1 MNQFLNKIKNSVKSY
16 IKKININEISINEI
30 SINEISIYKIGLY
43 EVIILFILLF
53 FTYTIP
59 MTMYKFTSSFFGK
72 VVALLAIISA
82 TYCNVAYGIVLA
94 GLFMVI
100 SELGYLEGF
109 NNIHVNKP
117 DIPSNKV
124 AFITEHCKSK
134 TAKNFDLATIDT
146 EYPNLV
152 FTHGVCDPCDP
163 TCRYNIKSTD
173 ESLYDFDQKIK
184 PKDATYIAK
193 AEAEAEAEA
202 STIEN
207 FESKILVDLKGKY
220 NHNKRKARMLKD
232 GFTGSIVDKAKHYAR
247 KFNL

>member
-1 MNQFLNKIKNSVKSY
+1 MNQLLNKIKNYVKSY
-16 IKKININEISINEI
+16 IKKININEI

-53 FTYTIP
+53 FTYTMP

-109 NNIHVNKP
+109 YNIHVNKP
-117 DIPSNKV
+117 VIPSNKV

-134 TAKNFDLATIDT
+134 TAKNFD
-146 EYPNLV
+146 
-152 FTHGVCDPCDP
+152 P
-163 TCRYNIKSTD
+163 TCRYNIKNTD

-184 PKDATYIAK
+184 PKDATYIA
-193 AEAEAEAEA
+193 EAEAEAKP

-207 FESKILVDLKGKY
+207 FESKILGDLKGKY

>member
-16 IKKININEISINEI
+16 IKKININEINIYKI
-30 SINEISIYKIGLY
+30 GLYKIGLY

-53 FTYTIP
+53 FTYTMP

-94 GLFMVI
+94 GLFMII

-109 NNIHVNKP
+109 YNTHVNKP

-152 FTHGVCDPCDP
+152 FTHGVCDPCEP
-163 TCRYNIKSTD
+163 TCRYNIKPTD

-193 AEAEAEAEA
+193 AEAEAEP

-207 FESKILVDLKGKY
+207 FESKILGDLKGKY